1 MKLFAAL
8 ITALFL
14 SACVS
19 TGAAPGSSSPTSEP
33 MASGTVIGLNYS
45 GESVIGIGVEDPL
58 NRNNEAGGDG
68 LKPYD
73 AGGMV
78 CCYSIP
84 AKWHPGIMARVVF
97 QVGNLN
103 AKWESH
109 TVEIPPYP
117 DGIPGDVWPMR
128 LPDGSA
134 AVVVSTY
141 MPDHPK
147 WNGPIKGY
155 PVPSKEYQKVL
166 WEKEVERTKH
176 SIENSKFLLND
187 PTWPPERLEA
197 TRSLLKQNEAKLKWL
212 MEHKP

>member
-1 MKLFAAL
+1 MKLFITL
-8 ITALFL
+8 ITTLFL
-14 SACVS
+14 SACAS
-19 TGAAPGSSSPTSEP
+19 TGAAPGSSPPTSER
-33 MASGTVIGLNYS
+33 MASGMVIGLNYS
-45 GESVIGIGVEDPL
+45 GESVNGIGVEDPL
-58 NRNNEAGGDG
+58 RPHNEGGGDV

-73 AGGMV
+73 AGRMI

-84 AKWHPGIMARVVF
+84 AQWHPGIMARVVF

-117 DGIPGDVWPMR
+117 DGIAGDVWPMR

-134 AVVVSTY
+134 AVVVSIY

-155 PVPSKEYQKVL
+155 PVPSKAYQKVL

-176 SIENSKFLLND
+176 SIE
-187 PTWPPERLEA
+187 
-197 TRSLLKQNEAKLKWL
+197 RSQRLLKDSSRSQQDQEGTKRLLDAMNNKLKYL
-212 MEHKP
+212 MDHQP

>member
-8 ITALFL
+8 ISAFSL
-14 SACVS
+14 SACMS
-19 TGAAPGSSSPTSEP
+19 TGAAPGSSSLTSER

-45 GESVIGIGVEDPL
+45 GDNVNIIGVEDPL
-58 NRNNEAGGDG
+58 RPNNEGGGDG
-68 LKPYD
+68 FRPYS
-73 AGGMV
+73 AGGMI

-84 AKWHPGIMARVVF
+84 AQWHPGIMTRVVF
-97 QVGNLN
+97 QVGGIDG
-103 AKWESH
+103 KREFH

-117 DGIPGDVWPMR
+117 DGIAGDVWPMR

-166 WEKEVERTKH
+166 WEKEVEKTKH

-187 PTWPPERLEA
+187 PTWLPERREA
-197 TRSLLKQNEAKLKWL
+197 TRNLLKQNEAKLKWL
-212 MEHKP
+212 MEHKR